1 MAGSRAPPLRRRFG
15 LPRNTFA
22 TAAICRTCGSR
33 RAMTFFFL
41 MIRRPPGSTLFPYTT
56 LFRSHDDVATGNFQA
71 AEFAA
76 DLYKVAATEDAGKD
90 YAEPVEFFART
101 YLTEGLRDLIDRAVR
116 RLGGDQN
123 ASPVIN
129 LQTNFG
135 GGKTHSMLALWHLA
149 SGTPTGD
156 YPQDVQEVLAAIQ
169 FDA

>member
-1 MAGSRAPPLRRRFG
+1 MLKSAAVTPESAGLRPWREVLAP
-15 LPRNTFA
+15 
-22 TAAICRTCGSR
+22 
-33 RAMTFFFL
+33 
-41 MIRRPPGSTLFPYTT
+41 
-56 LFRSHDDVATGNFQA
+56 HDDVATGNFQA

-90 YAEPVEFFART
+90 YAEPVQFFART

-116 RLGGDQN
+116 RLAGDQN

-149 SGTPTGD
+149 SGTPLGD
-156 YPQDVQEVLAAIQ
+156 YPQDVQDMLSETRFGELPATSGAWRLSVTTSRRRVR
-169 FDA
+169 